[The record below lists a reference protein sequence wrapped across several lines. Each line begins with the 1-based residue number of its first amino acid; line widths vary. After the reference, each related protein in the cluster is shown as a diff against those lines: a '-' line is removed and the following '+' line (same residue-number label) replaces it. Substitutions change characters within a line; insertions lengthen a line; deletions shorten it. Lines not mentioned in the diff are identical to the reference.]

1 MGKLSL
7 ILLSLCLGIWL
18 IGGSWWYAN
27 KFGVPVQTIAH
38 PNVLPVLNV
47 MDGDF
52 KITSQSNFHFRH
64 SSAKVVV
71 PWETEKGLKA
81 LVDYLKNHPNRNVV
95 LTGNYSPS
103 ENNRTRYLDLG
114 FARADA
120 IRDLLISYGANKK
133 DIIVQSMVHHDL
145 KFNKNLLFNGLTFS
159 FEKKHEPFTV
169 SSNEKAEKAVSISN
183 KEKKVKRIRPLNLYY
198 DNNTDFVQTSP
209 QLKDYLSKL
218 NLYLDKNPTSK
229 ILLIGHTDNVGAS
242 DQNEKLSKKRA
253 FSVKSL
259 MEDFGIATQRIMI
272 DYQGGKKPLA
282 SNATDSGRKKNR
294 RVEVRIIN

>member
-1 MGKLSL
+1 MSKLFL
-7 ILLSLCLGIWL
+7 ILLSFCLGIWL

-27 KFGVPVQTIAH
+27 KFGVPVQTITQ

-71 PWETEKGLKA
+71 PWETEKGLKS
-81 LVDYLKNHPNRNVV
+81 LVNYLEKHPDRNVV
-95 LTGNYSPS
+95 LTGNYSPT
-103 ENNRTRYLDLG
+103 EQNRTRYLDLG

-133 DIIVQSMVHHDL
+133 DIIIQSMVHQEL
-145 KFNKNLLFNGLTFS
+145 KFNRGLLFNGLSFS
-159 FEKKHEPFTV
+159 FEKKNEPFT
-169 SSNEKAEKAVSISN
+169 IIPP
-183 KEKKVKRIRPLNLYY
+183 KEKVVNTTNKVERIRPLNLYY
-198 DNNTDFVQTSP
+198 DNNTDFVQSSP
-209 QLKDYLSKL
+209 QLSTYLDKL
-218 NLYLDKNPTSK
+218 NTYLDKNPSSK
-229 ILLIGHTDNVGAS
+229 ILLVGHTDNIGAS
-242 DQNEKLSKKRA
+242 DQNEELSKKRA

-259 MEDFGIATQRIMI
+259 MENFGIATQRIMI
-272 DYQGGKKPLA
+272 DYQGDKKPLA
-282 SNATDSGRKKNR
+282 SNDSDKGRKKNR